1 MADLFLVRFQDC
13 RRVRNVTGHKQYLSE
28 ERTMIRSRR
37 NDNTPPPPKT
47 RLPVRRLLDSKAV
60 LDRPRSG
67 RVSHSGVARRIG
79 IGETRRVSKE
89 TLELTE
95 IVIRAADWS

>member
-1 MADLFLVRFQDC
+1 MVDLFLVLFQDC
-13 RRVRNVTGHKQYLSE
+13 RRVRNVTGPKQYPSE
-28 ERTMIRSRR
+28 ERTMMRSRR

-47 RLPVRRLLDSKAV
+47 RLPVHRLLDSKAV